1 MAEVKEIEIPFSHC
15 TFEAE
20 DPESMKLTEMNDIKS
35 MTLGVKRMTLPLFP
49 RGTFRQ
55 WEGLGLRFTELEKTA
70 EGKSRGVL
78 FFVDHPRAL
87 DHLITELMELRNQ
100 LYGPPLNNEN

>member
-20 DPESMKLTEMNDIKS
+20 DPESMKLTEMDNIKT
-35 MTLGVKRMTLPLFP
+35 MTLGVKKLKIPLFP
-49 RGTFRQ
+49 ETEFMA
-55 WEGLGLRFTELEKTA
+55 LRFSDLEKTPD
-70 EGKSRGVL
+70 GKSTGII
-78 FFVDHPRAL
+78 FFLDHQRAL